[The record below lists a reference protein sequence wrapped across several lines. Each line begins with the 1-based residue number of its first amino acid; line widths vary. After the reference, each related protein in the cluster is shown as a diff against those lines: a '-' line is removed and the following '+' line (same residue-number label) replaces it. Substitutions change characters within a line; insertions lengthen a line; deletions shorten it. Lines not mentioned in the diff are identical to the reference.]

1 MFDFE
6 FFDMGLDRM
15 GTATEKWD
23 VARKEHGADLL
34 PMWVADMDFSSPPAV
49 QAALLKRAAHPT
61 YGYTEL
67 TEADDEAFIAFW
79 QRRHGLEINRDELVH
94 LPCVVT
100 GIKAC
105 IQAFSEKGDGVVIQ
119 PPVYGPFFSAIE
131 KLDRRLM
138 ESPLVQGEDRRFHMN
153 FDKLEAH
160 FVSGAKIMLLCSPHN
175 PVSRVWSAEEM
186 QRLTALCEK
195 YNVVLVADEIHAD
208 FVFTPAAFVPA
219 LETESKQIISLC
231 AASKTFN
238 LAGLQQACLITK
250 NRDFKQKVQRV
261 LDATG
266 VRSGNIFALEGTRA
280 AYNEGDAWLDG
291 LMAYLD
297 KGREILK
304 AELERELPKV
314 ELVPIEATY
323 LAFADMRAYG
333 YTCEEMT
340 KRCLDKK
347 VMFTEGTFFSEELG
361 EGFLRINFACP
372 HRFISEGIKRLKSA
386 LI

>member
-238 LAGLQQACLITK
+238 LAGLQQAYLITK

-261 LDATG
+261 LEATG

-372 HRFISEGIKRLKSA
+372 HRFIFEGIKRLKSA